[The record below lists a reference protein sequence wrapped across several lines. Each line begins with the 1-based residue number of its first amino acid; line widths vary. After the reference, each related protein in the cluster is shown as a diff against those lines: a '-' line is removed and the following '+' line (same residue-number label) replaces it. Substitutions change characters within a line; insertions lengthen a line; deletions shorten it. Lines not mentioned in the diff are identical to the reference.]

1 MIIRRFFAVFMLAVL
16 AVGTVNTADAQLF
29 KKHKKKH
36 KQETTTDT
44 ETHESRKE
52 RKRHRKE
59 ERKREKEE
67 KRKHKNKKEKTG
79 NKKDKK
85 TGHNYSTPAR
95 RHNVNYPAS
104 VHKTRYRVDL
114 LTPLYLDE
122 LVHDNKP
129 AHNEIPEKAAAGI
142 AFYQG
147 VKLAADSL
155 TAAGIQ
161 IDVYVHDITAADKT
175 PEMLIAN
182 KGLDSSDIVIGVV
195 QSREVSGLAA
205 LAKKRKVNFV
215 SALSPATGNVKD
227 NPYFTLLQPSLKTHC
242 EWISSDITKK
252 FPNQKIAMLYR
263 TSVQA
268 DENARNY
275 FTDEI
280 EGENEL
286 KELRCN
292 TLPTKE
298 EMKSVFD
305 TTKPNVVII
314 PVLDADYA
322 DTLLDA
328 LSNYFPGTHFEVY
341 GMPTWTGLTGLKK
354 ANAYRNLTINI
365 SHPFHFDHSDPLVQ
379 KIEGNFKKQFNGPP
393 SDWVLRGYET
403 LMWYSGLLSKY
414 GTIFNDKYIDVSD
427 APLTKFSVIPM
438 WDKRGY
444 ILYHENT
451 HLYLTTYE
459 AGMSRTTE

>member
-1 MIIRRFFAVFMLAVL
+1 MIIRKFFAVLLSAVL
-16 AVGTVNTADAQLF
+16 AVGMANTADAQLF
-29 KKHKKKH
+29 KKRKKKH
-36 KQETTTDT
+36 KQEATT
-44 ETHESRKE
+44 ETEPHESKKE

-67 KRKHKNKKEKTG
+67 KRKHKSKKEKSG
-79 NKKDKK
+79 SKKEKK
-85 TGHNYSTPAR
+85 STRNYSTPAR
-95 RHNVNYPAS
+95 RHNVNYPTS
-104 VHKTRYRVDL
+104 VHKTRYRIDL
-114 LTPLYLDE
+114 LAPLYLDE
-122 LVHDNKP
+122 LVRDNKP
-129 AHNEIPEKAAAGI
+129 AHKEIPEKAAAGI

-161 IDVYVHDITAADKT
+161 IDVYAHDIAAADKE
-175 PEMLIAN
+175 PDALIAN
-182 KGLDSSDIVIGVV
+182 KNLDSSDLVLGVV
-195 QSREVSGLAA
+195 QSRDVPGLAA

-252 FPNQKIAMLYR
+252 FPNQKVAMLYR
-263 TSVQA
+263 TTAQA
-268 DENARNY
+268 DDNARNY

-280 EGENEL
+280 EGENEIR
-286 KELRCN
+286 ELRCN

-298 EMKSVFD
+298 EMQAVFD

-322 DTLLDA
+322 DTLLNA
-328 LSNYFPGTHFEVY
+328 LTAYFPGTHFEVY
-341 GMPTWTGLTGLKK
+341 GMPTWITLRGLKK
-354 ANAYRNLTINI
+354 TDAYRNLTINI
-365 SHPFHFDHSDPLVQ
+365 SHPFHFDHGNPLVQ
-379 KIEGNFKKQFNGPP
+379 NIEANYRKQFNGNP
-393 SDWVLRGYET
+393 SEWVLRGYET

-414 GTIFNDKYIDVSD
+414 GTIFNEKYIDLSD
-427 APLTKFSVIPM
+427 APFTKYSVIPM